1 MKKGSVRFCGII
13 TLFFSI
19 IFIVIGVF
27 FAGDCFN
34 IEVLK
39 NLVASGI
46 FNTIYSVAYS
56 LFIFPLQSLLSGVLE
71 SNLLLMILT
80 ILFLLLA
87 LGSFFWGIKE
97 IAISRRDD
105 QRFAKAKKTTG
116 FASLLKLIFMLYIL
130 AVVVGSFVLEGFS
143 TQFEEINALVGLNY
157 ALQIIGG
164 VLTIIALLCFALPIG
179 AYKKA
184 SKIVNQDNNQNY
196 NEQYQDGQ
204 GYYAQEAYQDQY
216 YNYQQT
222 TPIDPTSLI
231 YNEQVNQGDS
241 FRLIPGQDGIPYNI
255 TQKGLED
262 LARLE
267 RLRASGA
274 IDDRNY
280 EALKHKICST
290 NLS

>member
-105 QRFAKAKKTTG
+105 QKFAKAKKTTG
-116 FASLLKLIFMLYIL
+116 FASLLKFIFLLYIL
-130 AVVVGSFVLEGFS
+130 AVVVGSFVLESFT

-184 SKIVNQDNNQNY
+184 SKLVNQDNNQNY
-196 NEQYQDGQ
+196 EEQYQDGQ
-204 GYYAQEAYQDQY
+204 GNFSQEAYQDQY

-231 YNEQVNQGDS
+231 SNEQVNQGDS
-241 FRLIPGQDGIPYNI
+241 FSLIPGQDGIPYNI